1 MLLPPGT
8 RTDGCVIGNRR
19 YLPCTTLSG
28 VASLA
33 NGESGVQRARFAKL
47 IAEIQMI
54 DRPCAV
60 VEHRL
65 LDEPLSQRLD
75 EKIHVALRGSGRDG
89 DVMKSFDAFGQLHHD
104 RSPLFSAIAD
114 RLFKPAQRSLLQPV
128 RGIREYL
135 TIGGP
140 RSEEHTS
147 ELQSL
152 MRTS

>member
-1 MLLPPGT
+1 MMWV
-8 RTDGCVIGNRR
+8 VIGNRR

-28 VASLA
+28 LASLA
-33 NGESGVQRARFAKL
+33 SGESGVQRARYGKR

-54 DRPCAV
+54 GRPCAV

-114 RLFKPAQRSLLQPV
+114 RLFKPDRKSTRLN
-128 RGIREYL
+128 
-135 TIGGP
+135 
-140 RSEEHTS
+140 SSH
-147 ELQSL
+147 
-152 MRTS
+152 

>member
-1 MLLPPGT
+1 MIRRPPRST
-8 RTDGCVIGNRR
+8 RTDTLFP
-19 YLPCTTLSG
+19 YTTLFRS
-28 VASLA
+28 SLA

-128 RGIREYL
+128 
-135 TIGGP
+135 
-140 RSEEHTS
+140 
-147 ELQSL
+147 
-152 MRTS
+152 

>member
-1 MLLPPGT
+1 MIRRPPRSTRTDTLFPYTTLFRSPQRDLLGHIGRVPGLELAVRVLLDDFEADTAVGALERQIFLPEPLTHFRDGHSALYEMLLPPGK

-33 NGESGVQRARFAKL
+33 NGDSGVQRARFAKL

-65 LDEPLSQRLD
+65 LDEPLS
-75 EKIHVALRGSGRDG
+75 
-89 DVMKSFDAFGQLHHD
+89 
-104 RSPLFSAIAD
+104 
-114 RLFKPAQRSLLQPV
+114 
-128 RGIREYL
+128 
-135 TIGGP
+135 
-140 RSEEHTS
+140 
-147 ELQSL
+147 
-152 MRTS
+152 

>member
-1 MLLPPGT
+1 MLLPPGK

-104 RSPLFSAIAD
+104 RSPLFSA
-114 RLFKPAQRSLLQPV
+114 
-128 RGIREYL
+128 
-135 TIGGP
+135 

-147 ELQSL
+147 EIQSL
-152 MRTS
+152 MRSSYAVFCLKNKKYTLYFLLHYLQLPHPHLT

>member
-1 MLLPPGT
+1 MRIRDGSSDVCSSDLDTAVGVLERQIFLPEPLTHFRDGHSALYEMLLPPGK

-60 VEHRL
+60 VEHR
-65 LDEPLSQRLD
+65 QIGRA
-75 EKIHVALRGSGRDG
+75 HV
-89 DVMKSFDAFGQLHHD
+89 
-104 RSPLFSAIAD
+104 
-114 RLFKPAQRSLLQPV
+114 
-128 RGIREYL
+128 
-135 TIGGP
+135 
-140 RSEEHTS
+140 
-147 ELQSL
+147 
-152 MRTS
+152 